1 MKRILVVSLVLFMG
15 LISSCSFAQDKK
27 PGIVILISEQNID
40 GPKAAWWASEIDLSS
55 TEATIAQKL
64 IQQGYEILEP
74 SVLNKIVKR
83 DPAFKVTDIGES
95 QSIKL
100 ANLANADYVIVG
112 KAVASSGGN
121 VPASNMRSCF
131 ANLTA
136 KLINAKDGKVIA
148 YLDASGNAVH
158 VDLITGG
165 KEALVKA
172 ASDLASKLIE
182 ALNKNK

>member
-1 MKRILVVSLVLFMG
+1 MKRILVVSLVLLIG

-27 PGIVILISEQNID
+27 TSIVILISEQNID

-55 TEATIAQKL
+55 TEAAIAQKL

-74 SVLNKIVKR
+74 SVLNKIVKQ
-83 DPAFKVTDIGES
+83 DSAFRVADIGES

-100 ANLANADYVIVG
+100 GNLANADYVIVG

-121 VPASNMRSCF
+121 VPSSNMRSCF

-136 KLINAKDGKVIA
+136 KLIKVKDGKVIA
-148 YLDASGNAVH
+148 YLDASGNSIH
-158 VDLITGG
+158 MDLITGG
-165 KEALVKA
+165 REALVKA
-172 ASDLASKLIE
+172 ATDLANKLIE
-182 ALNKNK
+182 VLNKNK

>member
-1 MKRILVVSLVLFMG
+1 MKKILTISLILLIG
-15 LISSCSFAQDKK
+15 LISSCSYAQDKK
-27 PGIVILISEQNID
+27 TRVAILISEQNIE
-40 GPKAAWWASEIDLSS
+40 GPKAAWWVSEIDLSS

-74 SVLNKIVKR
+74 SVLNKIVKNN
-83 DPAFKVTDIGES
+83 PAFRVADIGES

-100 ANLANADYVIVG
+100 ANLVNADYVIVG

-121 VPASNMRSCF
+121 VPSSNMRSCY

-136 KLINAKDGKVIA
+136 KLINVKDGKVVA
-148 YLDASGNAVH
+148 YLDASGNTVH
-158 VDLITGG
+158 MDLITGG

-172 ASDLASKLIE
+172 ATDLAGKLIE